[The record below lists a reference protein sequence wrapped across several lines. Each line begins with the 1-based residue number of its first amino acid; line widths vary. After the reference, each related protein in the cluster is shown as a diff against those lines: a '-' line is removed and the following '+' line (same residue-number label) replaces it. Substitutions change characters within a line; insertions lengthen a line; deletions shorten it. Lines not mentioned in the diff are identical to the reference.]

1 MTIQQLKC
9 FVVMSEVLHYTKAAE
24 KLHVSQP
31 SLSYSISELEKEL
44 GLSLFKRIDNK
55 TAITRYGKEIL
66 PSAKAVLYHE
76 ESIRVRC
83 YELTDQSAGIIN
95 LGNIY
100 SLSFDFLPM
109 LLERF
114 YAYPENVQV
123 SLNFFQGIN
132 KTLANMLMDGSLD
145 LVISGWP
152 QNGEI
157 EGECITVQELKLLVP
172 LSHRLAGR
180 DEVTLEDIKD
190 EPLISVGENAN
201 ITSHIAECAK
211 LRGFAANFV
220 LEVAECSA
228 VGAFVSSGM
237 GVAILPIIPSYSN
250 NNVRIVPFAA
260 ADRALLDRKIF
271 LLWRKERHLPPVVR
285 RFRQFVLRDLRNR
298 EVSSDP
304 IAAMQTL

>member
-83 YELTDQSAGIIN
+83 YELTDQSAGVIN

-100 SLSFDFLPM
+100 SLSFDFVPM

-201 ITSHIAECAK
+201 HIAECAK
-211 LRGFAANFV
+211 KRGFAANFV